1 MSDPTLSDI
10 DFKNKMALVWTTLK
24 ASFGTGIS
32 YRFLEK
38 TPKVQYEKCL
48 FLAYKEI
55 WLLNQHLYFSRLNF
69 EFETSLI

>member
-1 MSDPTLSDI
+1 MPIL
-10 DFKNKMALVWTTLK
+10 NKKLK

-55 WLLNQHLYFSRLNF
+55 RLLNQHLLFSRLNF
-69 EFETSLI
+69 EFETKSDLVAQNFRVFNNT